1 MILIQTNM
9 MRRFAGVLLLL
20 FAGTCVA
27 QETGAWRRTLERIS
41 TGVVSIK
48 VDGVRAFDTE
58 WNQTTQATGFIVD
71 HERGLILTNRHV
83 VTSGPVTAQAVFLNS
98 EEVDLKPVYRDP
110 VHDFGL
116 YRYDPSALRFIEP
129 YEFPLRPDRAQVGR
143 EIRVVGNDAGEQL
156 SILAGTIAKLD
167 RGAPNY
173 GRGKYNDFNTFYIQ
187 AASGTSGGSSGSPV
201 VDDEGNAVAL
211 NAGGSASA
219 ASSFFL
225 PLERVRRAVELVR
238 HGDMV
243 MRGTLMTIFSHTS
256 YGELRRL
263 GLSPEI
269 EARARAA
276 QPEQT
281 GMLVVQQVVPGSPA
295 ERKLEPGDIL
305 IAVDG
310 KLVTRFANLESIL
323 DSSVGESVTVEVQ
336 RGGERFGF
344 SLEVVDLHAITPASF
359 LEISDAVLHTVSY
372 QQARHLNMPVMGVY
386 VANPGYMFSAA
397 GIPRGAVIAQL
408 NGVPMPDLD
417 AFVGKIRELSDGQPA
432 TIRYFT
438 FDDPQTTKLSSVQI
452 DRRWYPARYCQRDD
466 QLGYW
471 PCEPLPEVG
480 EAAPPTPASTEFV
493 TNGDSRARKIA
504 PSLVLVNFNMPYII
518 SGVSERHYHGTGL
531 VVDAGLGLVVV
542 DRNTVPVAMGD
553 VTITF
558 AGTVEVPGRVEYIHP
573 LHNLAVVSYDPG
585 LIGDTPVRSAVFSP
599 EAAEEG
605 DEIWVAGLKGN
616 SNPFIQ
622 KSLVAAVDAVEF
634 PLSRTLRF
642 RDTNLETI
650 AVVNAP
656 GNVDGVLLDS
666 KGRVMATWSSFAY
679 EGPDKQLEQITFGMP
694 ADLVQEMV
702 ELVRQ
707 GRELHSLETELR
719 LLPLAAARE
728 LGLPA
733 ERVRSLEKHSPR
745 RRQALQVVRTVAG
758 SPAAQVLRPGD
769 LLLAID
775 GETVNTYREVERRVQ
790 KSEVDV
796 TFWRN
801 GEELDVTL
809 QTRALAGHGVDRIVY
824 WAGAVLQAPH
834 RALPA
839 QRGILPEGVY
849 VAYFAYGS
857 PASRYSLWAGRRI
870 IEIDGRATPDLDAFL
885 AAVGN
890 KADRESVRIK
900 TVTWNDQIEVLTLK
914 LDQRYWPAYE
924 LRRIDGEWQ
933 RSPIVPAPAVAGDAI
948 FGPAQA
954 TPRRGTVPAAEARIA
969 GDG

>member
-1 MILIQTNM
+1 MILTQRDM
-9 MRRFAGVLLLL
+9 MRPIVTIFLLL
-20 FAGTCVA
+20 FTTAGFA
-27 QETGAWRRTLERIS
+27 EETGAWRRTLEEIS

-58 WNQTTQATGFIVD
+58 WNQTTQATGFVVD
-71 HERGLILTNRHV
+71 RERGLILTNRHV
-83 VTSGPVTAQAVFLNS
+83 VTSGPVTAQAVFLNN

-116 YRYDPSALRFIEP
+116 YRFDPSALRFIEP

-167 RGAPNY
+167 RSAPNY

-201 VDDEGNAVAL
+201 VDVDGNAVAL
-211 NAGGSASA
+211 NAGGSAQA

-225 PLERVRRAVELVR
+225 PLERVRRVVDIIRGDGLVT
-238 HGDMV
+238 
-243 MRGTLMTIFSHTS
+243 RGTLMTIFAHTS

-263 GLSPEI
+263 GLTEDI

-276 QPEQT
+276 QPDQT

-295 ERKLEPGDIL
+295 QNKLEPGDIL
-305 IAVDG
+305 IAVNG
-310 KLVTRFANLESIL
+310 GLITRFAALEALL
-323 DSSVGESVTVEVQ
+323 DDAVGDNVTVEVQ

-344 SLEVVDLHAITPASF
+344 TLDVIDLHAITPAAF

-372 QQARHLNMPVMGVY
+372 QQARHLNMPVMGVF
-386 VANPGYMFSAA
+386 VANPGYMFSAS

-408 NGVPMPDLD
+408 NGRPVPDLD
-417 AFVGKIRELSDGQPA
+417 TFVGKIRELADGQQA

-438 FDDPQTTKLSSVQI
+438 FDDPQTTKLRSVNI
-452 DRRWYPARYCQRDD
+452 DRRWYPARHCRRDD
-466 QLGYW
+466 TLGYW

-480 EAAPPTPASTEFV
+480 SAAPPAPASTEFV

-504 PSLVLVNFNMPYII
+504 PSLVLVNFDMPYII

-531 VVDAGLGLVVV
+531 VVDAERGLIVT

-553 VTITF
+553 VKITF

-573 LHNLAVVSYDPG
+573 LHNLAVISYNPE
-585 LIGDTPVRSAVFSP
+585 LVGDTPVRSAVFSP
-599 EAAEEG
+599 QVAEEG

-622 KSLVAAVDAVEF
+622 KSQVAAVDAVGF

-666 KGRVMATWSSFAY
+666 KGRVMATWSSFAF
-679 EGPDKQLEQITFGMP
+679 EGANKILEQVTFGI
-694 ADLVQEMV
+694 AGDLVEEMV
-702 ELVRQ
+702 GFVRE
-707 GRELHSLETELR
+707 GRDLHSLETELR
-719 LLPLAAARE
+719 LLPLATARD

-733 ERVRSLEKHSPR
+733 ERIKGLEKHSPQ

-758 SPAAQVLRPGD
+758 SPAAGVLRPGD

-775 GETVNTYREVERRVQ
+775 GELVNTYREVERRVQ
-790 KSEVDV
+790 QDEVSV
-796 TFWRN
+796 TLWRN
-801 GEELDVTL
+801 GEELTETL
-809 QTRALAGHGVDRIVY
+809 RTQTLTGHGVDRIVY
-824 WAGAVLQAPH
+824 WAGAVLQTPH

-870 IEIDGRATPDLDAFL
+870 IEIDGQPTPDLDTFV
-885 AAVGN
+885 AAVAN
-890 KADRESVRIK
+890 KSDRESVHIK
-900 TVTWNDQIEVLTLK
+900 TVTWNDQVEVLTLK
-914 LDQRYWPAYE
+914 TDHRYWPAYE
-924 LRRIDGEWQ
+924 LRRVDDQWR
-933 RSPIVPAPAVAGDAI
+933 RSPIGPAPAVAGGVIDYRGDA
-948 FGPAQA
+948 P
-954 TPRRGTVPAAEARIA
+954 
-969 GDG
+969 

>member
-1 MILIQTNM
+1 MILTQRDM
-9 MRRFAGVLLLL
+9 MRPIVTLVLLF
-20 FAGTCVA
+20 FAAAGFA
-27 QETGAWRRTLERIS
+27 QETGAWRRTLEEIS

-58 WNQTTQATGFIVD
+58 WNQTTQATGFVVD
-71 HERGLILTNRHV
+71 REQGLILTNRHV
-83 VTSGPVTAQAVFLNS
+83 VTSGPVTAQAVFLNN
-98 EEVDLKPVYRDP
+98 EEVDLKPIYRDP

-116 YRYDPSALRFIEP
+116 YRFDPSALKFIEP

-201 VDDEGNAVAL
+201 VDVDGNAVAL
-211 NAGGSASA
+211 NAGGSAQA

-225 PLERVRRAVELVR
+225 PLERVRRAVDIVR
-238 HGDMV
+238 GDGIV
-243 MRGTLMTIFSHTS
+243 TRGTLMTIFAHTS

-263 GLSPEI
+263 GLTEDI

-276 QPEQT
+276 QPDQT

-295 ERKLEPGDIL
+295 QRKLEPGDIL
-305 IAVDG
+305 IAVNG
-310 KLVTRFANLESIL
+310 ELITRFAALESLL
-323 DSSVGESVTVEVQ
+323 DDAVGDNVTVEVQ

-344 SLEVVDLHAITPASF
+344 SLDVVDLHSITPAAY

-372 QQARHLNMPVMGVY
+372 QQARHLNMPVMGVF
-386 VANPGYMFSAA
+386 VANPGYMFSAS

-408 NGVPMPDLD
+408 NGRPVSDLD
-417 AFVGKIRELSDGQPA
+417 TFVGKIRELADGQQA

-438 FDDPQTTKLSSVQI
+438 FDDPQTTKLRSVSI
-452 DRRWYPARYCQRDD
+452 DRRWYPARHCRRDD

-480 EAAPPTPASTEFV
+480 RAAPPAPASTEFV

-504 PSLVLVNFNMPYII
+504 PSLVLVNFDMPYII

-531 VVDAGLGLVVV
+531 VVDAERGLIVV

-553 VTITF
+553 VKITF

-573 LHNLAVVSYDPG
+573 LHNLAVISYNPE
-585 LIGDTPVRSAVFSP
+585 LIGDTPVKSAVFSP
-599 EAAEEG
+599 EVAEEG
-605 DEIWVAGLKGN
+605 DQIWVAGLKGN

-622 KSLVAAVDAVEF
+622 KSQVAAVDAVGF

-666 KGRVMATWSSFAY
+666 RGRVMATWSSFAY
-679 EGPDKQLEQITFGMP
+679 EGPDKKMEQVTFGI
-694 ADLVQEMV
+694 AGDIVEEMV
-702 ELVRQ
+702 SLVRE
-707 GRELHSLETELR
+707 GRELHSLETEFR
-719 LLPLAAARE
+719 LLPLATTRDF
-728 LGLPA
+728 GLPA
-733 ERVRSLEKHSPR
+733 ERIKSLEKHSPQ

-758 SPAAQVLRPGD
+758 SPAAGVLRPGD

-775 GETVNTYREVERRVQ
+775 GEIVNTYREVERRVQ
-790 KSEVDV
+790 KDEVTV
-796 TFWRN
+796 ALWRN
-801 GEELDVTL
+801 GEEISETL
-809 QTRALAGHGVDRIVY
+809 RTQTLAGHGVDRIVY

-857 PASRYSLWAGRRI
+857 PASRYQLWAGRRI
-870 IEIDGRATPDLDAFL
+870 LQIDGQPTPDLDAFV
-885 AAVGN
+885 AAVSH

-914 LDQRYWPAYE
+914 IDERYWPAYE
-924 LRRIDGEWQ
+924 LRRVDDEWR
-933 RSPIVPAPAVAGDAI
+933 RSLIGAAPA
-948 FGPAQA
+948 
-954 TPRRGTVPAAEARIA
+954 IA
-969 GDG
+969 GGRIDHRVDSP